1 VPLTPASGFFFEPD
15 GGADYARRRLPERTY
30 ASKSFPLGLRQSQD
44 YQQPTRY
51 VRKVFDEPDESEDL
65 SFLPDIDRTEYVV
78 DTTPGGRKQIQI
90 QVTRQAGNIRCIEI
104 QKVPTD
110 PDATEMQTLLTLDRE
125 ASKRFILLARTL
137 DHIPVE
143 GAEGTIRVEDQL
155 LQDIFSDPEAI
166 AGVYNR
172 APDRFR
178 QLLQD
183 DPAASDVVAVAHRKE
198 VVEHFRR
205 LLTEPDFFEQERANT
220 PAGRRE
226 DVWQRFLQQNP
237 WILGIGLTGQ
247 LLTSWDDAK
256 LEQTVAG
263 FSVSGP
269 GKRTDALLRT
279 SGSIRS
285 LVFAEIKHHR
295 TDLLGKEYRTGCWA
309 PHEDLASGVA
319 QVQQTV
325 HLASRQIGDRLRELD
340 ADGAETGEATYLLRP
355 RSFLILGNLTQ
366 LRGSGGGVH
375 PGRFSS
381 FELYR
386 RNLYEPEILTFDE
399 LLARAEWHVALAENE
414 GS

>member
-1 VPLTPASGFFFEPD
+1 VG
-15 GGADYARRRLPERTY
+15 
-30 ASKSFPLGLRQSQD
+30 K
-44 YQQPTRY
+44 
-51 VRKVFDEPDESEDL
+51 
-65 SFLPDIDRTEYVV
+65 
-78 DTTPGGRKQIQI
+78 TPGGRKQIQI

-110 PDATEMQTLLTLDRE
+110 PDATEMQTLLTLDRD
-125 ASKRFILLARTL
+125 ASKRFILLARAL

-183 DPAASDVVAVAHRKE
+183 DPSATDVVAVAHRKE

-247 LLTSWDDAK
+247 LLTSWDDTK

-263 FSVSGP
+263 FSVLGP

-285 LVFAEIKHHR
+285 LVFAEIKHHL
-295 TDLLGKEYRTGCWA
+295 TDLLGSREYRDGCWPPSA
-309 PHEDLASGVA
+309 ELAGGVA

-325 HLASRQIGDRLRELD
+325 QLATRQIGDALPDTD
-340 ADGAETGEATYLLRP
+340 ADGAETGEVTYLLRP
-355 RSFLILGNLTQ
+355 RSFLILGDLSQ
-366 LRGSGGGVH
+366 LRGTGGGVH
-375 PGRFSS
+375 RARFSS

-399 LLARAEWHVALAENE
+399 LLARAEWHVAIAESGQAPE
-414 GS
+414 Y